1 MRIAIFT
8 DSYHPQVNG
17 VINCID
23 SIKHEFEKAGNDV
36 IVIAP
41 TGTCSKFHSI
51 KVPFYREY
59 KHAIFPHIK
68 CLRLLRKFKPD
79 IIHAQTP
86 FSMGVAAVVA
96 SRIYKVPLVS
106 TFHTH
111 IPEYFSYYFFDS
123 KITKNAIWKYLVH
136 YYKRSDAVT
145 TPSEIV
151 KKELE
156 KRMKKR
162 IRLIK
167 NGVDSD
173 YFTPENR
180 SENFWKRFGIRGKKV
195 ILHVGRLSRERSID
209 EIVEN
214 IGKLVS
220 ERNDAAL
227 AIVGRGPVEKEL
239 KDAAKKFKGKII
251 FTGYLTNEELAKAY
265 ASSYAFVISSRTD
278 TYPLVLLESYAS
290 GLPAIGI
297 NSEGVSR
304 LVKKNTGFLYNDK
317 MQLVRQVE
325 RMLDDEKLRNR
336 LSKSARKFA
345 EKHSW
350 TIIAEKYLE
359 LYKEV
364 LDKRKAIN
372 A

>member
-17 VINCID
+17 VTNCID
-23 SIKHEFEKAGNDV
+23 SLKREFEKAGNDV
-36 IVIAP
+36 MVIAP

-51 KVPFYREY
+51 KVPFYKEY
-59 KHAIFPHIK
+59 KHAVFPHIK

-86 FSMGVAAVVA
+86 FSMGVAAVIA
-96 SRIYKVPLVS
+96 SKIYRVPLVS

-123 KITKNAIWKYLVH
+123 KTTKNAIWKYLVH

-151 KKELE
+151 KRELE
-156 KRMKKR
+156 KKMKR
-162 IRLIK
+162 RVMLIE
-167 NGVDSD
+167 NGVNSD
-173 YFTPENR
+173 YFKPENK
-180 SENFWKRFGIRGKKV
+180 SEAFWKKYGIDGKKV
-195 ILHVGRLSRERSID
+195 ILHAGRLSRERSID
-209 EIVEN
+209 EIVKN
-214 IGKLVS
+214 MGKLVS
-220 ERNDAAL
+220 ERDDVAL
-227 AIVGRGPVEKEL
+227 AIVGRGPVETEL
-239 KDAAKKFKGKII
+239 KKAAKKYKGKIV
-251 FTGYLTNEELAKAY
+251 FTGYLSNEELVKAY

-290 GLPAIGI
+290 GLPAIGV
-297 NSEGVSR
+297 NSEGVSM
-304 LVKKNTGFLYNDK
+304 LVKEDTGLLYNNGR
-317 MQLVRQVE
+317 QLVRQAE
-325 RMLDDEKLRNR
+325 KMLDDEKLRNR

-350 TIIAEKYLE
+350 TIIAGKYIE
-359 LYKEV
+359 LYES
-364 LDKRKAIN
+364 LLAKRKAK
-372 A
+372 